1 MYKLL
6 AILLSLP
13 FTILTAF
20 AVETVTPQTP
30 MIPSH
35 VPGQRII
42 PTTQNAPVT
51 TSISFTSPFG
61 NATITDVLNRI
72 INYAILVV
80 GPLAAVMILYGAFQI
95 LTSRGESAKVTA
107 GRKTI
112 TYALGGLAIVIL
124 ARGLV
129 AIFRGLIIGLGA

>member
-6 AILLSLP
+6 AILFSLP
-13 FTILTAF
+13 ITITTAF
-20 AVETVTPQTP
+20 AQTGTTQPQ
-30 MIPSH
+30 MMPSH

-42 PTTQNAPVT
+42 PTTQNTPVT
-51 TSISFTSPFG
+51 TSITFTSPFG
-61 NATITDVLNRI
+61 SATVTDVLNRI

-80 GPLAAVMILYGAFQI
+80 SPLAAVMILYGAFQI
-95 LTSRGESAKVTA
+95 LTSRGSEEKYRA

-112 TYALGGLAIVIL
+112 IYALGGLAIVIL

-129 AIFRGLIIGLGA
+129 SIFRGLIIGLGA